1 MYKVKI
7 CSCAPH
13 NLGYRLNNPL
23 NIRYSPLNNWA
34 GQIGQERGFCH
45 FKTVEYG
52 YRAAIKLLIV
62 YISRG
67 LNTPRKIISTWA
79 PASDGNDVDAYVGFV
94 CRPFGWSP
102 DTFIGDNIY
111 DLCRIA
117 AMMSFYECNVSIVPV
132 ELEMLAVYFNL
143 KLKKI

>member
-1 MYKVKI
+1 MYKVRIVTCIKSI
-7 CSCAPH
+7 
-13 NLGYRLNNPL
+13 LGCRLNNPL

-62 YISRG
+62 YLSRG
-67 LNTPRKIISTWA
+67 INTPRKIISTWA

-102 DTFIGDNIY
+102 DTFLVNVS
-111 DLCRIA
+111 DLCKLA
-117 AMMSFYECNVSIVPV
+117 AMMSFYESNMSVAST